1 MLLTPAPS
9 LIYVLGIPAGLMVVV
24 VVFGVAAW
32 MLIGRIHR
40 G

>member
-9 LIYVLGIPAGLMVVV
+9 LIYVIGVPAGLLVVV

-32 MLIGRIHR
+32 MVLGRIHR
-40 G
+40 S

>member
-9 LIYVLGIPAGLMVVV
+9 LIYVIGIPAGLMVVV
-24 VVFGVAAW
+24 GVFGVGAW
-32 MLIGRIHR
+32 MLLGRIHR

>member
-9 LIYVLGIPAGLMVVV
+9 LLFVIGVPAGLMVVV
-24 VVFGVAAW
+24 GGMVIAIW
-32 MLIGRIHR
+32 MLLGRTNR

>member
-9 LIYVLGIPAGLMVVV
+9 LLFVIGVPAGLLVVV
-24 VVFGVAAW
+24 VGMVIGIW
-32 MLIGRIHR
+32 MLLGRMHR

>member
-9 LIYVLGIPAGLMVVV
+9 LIYVIGVPAGLMVVV

-32 MLIGRIHR
+32 MVLGRIHR
-40 G
+40 S